1 MIQLNIALDWTPN
14 INHIGIFIAKEKGFF
29 KEYGIEINIL
39 SPKDDNYL
47 LTPGKKLELG
57 IAELALAPFE
67 TVISLNNKPKNFDA
81 IAVYAILQQDIS
93 AIVTLKSSGIS
104 RPSEMAGKIYAS
116 YAARYEDAI
125 VKIMTVA
132 DGIKTPFKVTYPNKL
147 GIWNTLLSGRADATW
162 IFDNWEGEEART
174 QGIELHSF
182 KLSDYGIPYSY
193 SPVIIGQKSRL
204 DKSKE
209 LYVHSLFAIKKGYE
223 YIYKNPDEALSILG
237 KYVSETDK
245 GRINLAKAFS
255 ASLPYFG
262 NEICGYID
270 KARIQLFLK
279 WLVENGLESEKILEQ
294 HLFEN
299 VLSKTDL

>member
-1 MIQLNIALDWTPN
+1 VTLLTIALDWTPN
-14 INHIGIFIAKEKGFF
+14 INHIGILIAKEKGFF
-29 KEYGIEINIL
+29 KEYGIDINI
-39 SPKDDNYL
+39 SNPEDDNYF

-67 TVISLNNKPKNFDA
+67 TVISLNNKPKKFDA

-147 GIWNTLLSGRADATW
+147 GIWNTLLSGHSDATW
-162 IFDNWEGEEART
+162 IFDNWEGVEAKT
-174 QGIELHSF
+174 QGIELNSF
-182 KLSDYGIPYSY
+182 KLADYGIPYCY
-193 SPVIIGQKSRL
+193 SPVIIGKKSLL
-204 DKSKE
+204 DTNKE
-209 LYVHSLFAIKKGYE
+209 LYLHALLAIKHGYE
-223 YIYKNPDEALSILG
+223 YIYINPEEALSILK
-237 KYVSETDK
+237 KYVSRIDK
-245 GRINLAKAFS
+245 NRINLSIALS
-255 ASLPYFG
+255 TSLPYFG
-262 NEICGYID
+262 GKHCGYIE
-270 KARIQLFLK
+270 KNRVQMFLK
-279 WLVENGLESEKILEQ
+279 WLVDNGLEAENILEQ

-299 VLSKTDL
+299 QLSIE